1 MLHERIAQ
9 SLAVVKDACPLTLNA
24 AEFSH
29 DAAVCAAYW
38 DARRALI
45 PMVAAVRESG
55 TSVHTHTQT
64 QWHARTHTHTHKDTH
79 TIMHAHIHARARTHT
94 YARTHDRKVYQMVA
108 AVLESGTLVYMKNN
122 IYIYVYIYIYI

>member
-55 TSVHTHTQT
+55 TSVHTHTNT
-64 QWHARTHTHTHKDTH
+64 VARTHAHTEIHTQSYTHIYMHVHAH
-79 TIMHAHIHARARTHT
+79 TRMHAHVRERCIKWWRPCWSRAPW
-94 YARTHDRKVYQMVA
+94 
-108 AVLESGTLVYMKNN
+108 
-122 IYIYVYIYIYI
+122 YI

>member
-55 TSVHTHTQT
+55 TSVHTHTNT
-64 QWHARTHTHTHKDTH
+64 VARTHARTHTHTKIHTQSCTH
-79 TIMHAHIHARARTHT
+79 IYMHVHAHTRMHAHMIERCIKWWRPCWSRAPW
-94 YARTHDRKVYQMVA
+94 
-108 AVLESGTLVYMKNN
+108 
-122 IYIYVYIYIYI
+122 YI

>member
-55 TSVHTHTQT
+55 TSVHTHTHT
-64 QWHARTHTHTHKDTH
+64 QWHARTHAHTHTQRYTHNHARTYTCTCTHTHVCTH
-79 TIMHAHIHARARTHT
+79 T
-94 YARTHDRKVYQMVA
+94 
-108 AVLESGTLVYMKNN
+108 
-122 IYIYVYIYIYI
+122 